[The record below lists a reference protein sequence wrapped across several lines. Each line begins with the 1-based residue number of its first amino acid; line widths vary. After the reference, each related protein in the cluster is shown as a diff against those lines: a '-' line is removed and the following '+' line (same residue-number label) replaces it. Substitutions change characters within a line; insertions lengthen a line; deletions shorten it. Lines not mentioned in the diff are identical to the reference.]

1 MFHPLDHPME
11 RGWVGRVD
19 GDRVVH
25 LAAQTL
31 QAYFTGGARARAHAV
46 YALDEVAFLAP
57 VLHPPT
63 VRVFDGARRFEFAN
77 PGAVHG
83 PGSAVPCA
91 ASRLALLPRLAAVI
105 GEDGAIGGLTAY
117 ADVRAPERPPPKD
130 RDFAYVLGPV
140 VVTPEEL
147 PGEPTI
153 VVRVEGH
160 ERPHMR
166 ASFDWETAR
175 SHAAG
180 GTLLRPGDLLA
191 SPAAGAV
198 VEIGPGDSVDFEVE
212 RIGTLSFSVAG

>member
-1 MFHPLDHPME
+1 MFHPLDQPME

-31 QAYFTGGARARAHAV
+31 QAYFTGGARAREHAV
-46 YALDEVAFLAP
+46 YALDEVAFLPP

-63 VRVFDGARRFEFAN
+63 VRVFDGPRRFEFAN
-77 PGAVHG
+77 PAAVHG
-83 PGSAVPCA
+83 PGADVPCPGPH
-91 ASRLALLPRLAAVI
+91 LALLPRLAAVV
-105 GEDGAIGGLTAY
+105 GGDGAIGGLTAY

-140 VVTPEEL
+140 VVTPDDL
-147 PGEPTI
+147 PGEPSI
-153 VVRVEGH
+153 VVRVGGR

-166 ASFDWETAR
+166 ASFDWEGAR
-175 SHAAG
+175 AHAADG
-180 GTLLRPGDLLA
+180 VVLRPGDLLA

-198 VEIGPGDSVDFEVE
+198 VEIGPADSVDFEVE